1 MLCVMDFRPPSPSR
15 RDVRPGSRE
24 ATGQLSASTV
34 GAAGLGSVP
43 MVVDVPAGAEE
54 SSREFEPQK
63 KRLRFSKDIA
73 GQDMGAWMS
82 GSGIIQGDAEQQQA
96 NFALR
101 NVSQDRLRVIAPV
114 LQ

>member
-1 MLCVMDFRPPSPSR
+1 MDFRPPSPSR

-34 GAAGLGSVP
+34 GAAVLGSIPILIDDPGV
-43 MVVDVPAGAEE
+43 AEE
-54 SSREFEPQK
+54 PSRDFEPQK
-63 KRLRFSKDIA
+63 KRLKFSKDIA
-73 GQDMGAWMS
+73 GQDMGAWIS
-82 GSGIIQGDAEQQQA
+82 GSAILQADAEQQQA
-96 NFALR
+96 HFALR